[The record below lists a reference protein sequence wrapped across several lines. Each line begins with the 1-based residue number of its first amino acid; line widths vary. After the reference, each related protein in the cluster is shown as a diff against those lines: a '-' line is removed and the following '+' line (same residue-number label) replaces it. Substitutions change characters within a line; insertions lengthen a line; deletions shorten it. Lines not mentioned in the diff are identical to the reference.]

1 MNKLASILYL
11 IVISSIYSES
21 GIMISPKEAINHIG
35 EYKTVKGMVVS
46 GKYLSRVKGRP
57 TFLNLGEAYPNQVFT
72 VVIWGDTRDQ
82 FEEDPEYFYR
92 GKNITV
98 SGIIIEYKG
107 IAEIIANDESQITVI
122 DQESK

>member
-1 MNKLASILYL
+1 M
-11 IVISSIYSES
+11 
-21 GIMISPKEAINHIG
+21 MISPKKAINHVG
-35 EYKTVKGMVVS
+35 EYKTVKGLVAS
-46 GKYLSRVKGRP
+46 AKYLSRVKGRP
-57 TFLNLGEAYPNQVFT
+57 TFLNLDEAYPNQVFT

-107 IAEIIANDESQITVI
+107 IAEIIVSDPDQINLV
-122 DQESK
+122 K